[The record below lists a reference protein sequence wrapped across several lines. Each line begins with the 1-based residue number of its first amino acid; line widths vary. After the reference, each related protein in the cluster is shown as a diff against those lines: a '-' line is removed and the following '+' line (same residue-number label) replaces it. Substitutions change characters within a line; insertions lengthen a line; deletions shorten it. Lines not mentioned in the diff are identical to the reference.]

1 MKVLN
6 ALHALGRARSIG
18 IFSWPVDDADGG
30 MSSPQCSTIIGA
42 EILDSAGFLALLSED
57 GRGLFLSAVESP
69 DVFRIELELADNRL
83 IEMTAVVE
91 AGETCRV
98 IHGTIE
104 DVTQRRDEIA
114 RLTAREELC
123 QAIAENSPAML
134 WMGDQNGKCVFL
146 NQAQRD
152 FWGVDP
158 EDLSTFDWGSTLHG
172 EDLETLSGPFVKA
185 MADHTPFSV
194 EARYLRADGQYRTM
208 RTDAR
213 PRFDKNGTFLGMTGV
228 NTDITDQLVAEAHT
242 RMLMGE
248 LNHRTKNILSVVQA
262 VARQTAKKSSAEEF
276 NKTFGD
282 RLIGLGASNDLLLR
296 NDWTGVD
303 MAEMVEAQFVHLRD
317 LIGRRIFLSGPPM
330 RVASTAAQTI
340 GMALHE
346 LSTNSLKYGA
356 LATADGRVT
365 LTWTVPDTP
374 DGGFA
379 IRWIESGVND
389 VTVPSR
395 KGFGHS
401 VIVDMV
407 SSALDADV
415 EVRFDGDGFKWL
427 VSARS
432 NTALVR

>member
-1 MKVLN
+1 MKARNVV
-6 ALHALGRARSIG
+6 HTLGLARAIG
-18 IFSWPVDDADGG
+18 IFSWPVEGIAGG
-30 MSSPQCSTIIGA
+30 MSSPKCTEIIGA
-42 EILDSAGFLALLSED
+42 EIGSCEDLVAGLTDESRARFVSAIADNED
-57 GRGLFLSAVESP
+57 
-69 DVFRIELELADNRL
+69 FRIDLELIDNRL
-83 IEMTAVVE
+83 VEITA
-91 AGETCRV
+91 AFDTTGSGRT

-104 DVTQRRDEIA
+104 DITHRREEIA
-114 RLTAREELC
+114 SLTAREELC
-123 QAIAENSPAML
+123 RAIAENSPAML

-158 EDLSTFDWGSTLHG
+158 EDLSAFDWGSTLHKD
-172 EDLETLSGPFVKA
+172 DLEKLSVPFVKA

-213 PRFDKNGTFLGMTGV
+213 PRFDGNGTFLGMTGV
-228 NTDITDQLVAEAHT
+228 NTDITDRLVAEGHT

-262 VARQTAKKSSAEEF
+262 VARQTAKRSSAEDF

-303 MAEMVEAQFVHLRD
+303 MAEMVDAQLVHLRD
-317 LIGRRIFLSGPPM
+317 MIGRRIFPSGPPM
-330 RVASTAAQTI
+330 RVASTAAQTM

-356 LATADGRVT
+356 LSTADGRVD
-365 LTWTVPDTP
+365 LTWAIPGAAE
-374 DGGFA
+374 GGFSVS
-379 IRWIESGVND
+379 WIESGVTN
-389 VTVPSR
+389 VGAPSR
-395 KGFGHS
+395 KGFGHA

-427 VSARS
+427 VTARS
-432 NTALVR
+432 DAALAS